1 MTTIY
6 RADQV
11 GSLIR
16 PASLLAAR
24 QAYAEKRM
32 SRDALRIV
40 EERAILDAL
49 DMQRAAGI
57 GIFSDGEMRRDAY
70 STVFSEAVDGFSAE
84 YRTAERTRED
94 GAKVRLRV
102 HSKTVCGKLRARGRL
117 AGIDAAFL
125 KAHAPGP
132 FKITLPSP
140 CYVTHKSFE
149 TGVTESAYPDPES
162 LRRDV
167 AAIIADEIDALADDG
182 ASYIQLDE
190 GFIDYVRPEYLASL
204 RAAGRNPDKVI
215 EEDISVDNG
224 CYDRARARGITTS
237 MHLCQ
242 GSRTATGRP
251 TQSFEWLSEHLFD
264 RLNVD
269 CFLLEYD
276 ADRVRGFEPLRH
288 LPKNKIAVLGLISS
302 KVPATEHEDEILRRI
317 DEAAKFCPVEQLAIS
332 TQCGFQGSGTADGAH
347 MTIDDQARKLELVAR
362 IANRVWGTAGA
373 VVTQN

>member
-24 QAYAEKRM
+24 QAYAEKRI
-32 SRDALRIV
+32 SRDVLRV
-40 EERAILDAL
+40 EEERAILEAL
-49 DMQRAAGI
+49 QIQHAAGI

-70 STVFSEAVDGFSAE
+70 STVFSEAVAGFSPE
-84 YRTAERTRED
+84 YRTVERTRED
-94 GAKVRLRV
+94 GTNVRLQV

-117 AGIDAAFL
+117 AGTDASFL
-125 KAHAPGP
+125 KAHARGP

-149 TGVTESAYPDPES
+149 KGVTEAAYPDPES

-167 AAIIADEIDALADDG
+167 AAIVADEIDALADDG

-190 GFIDYVRPEYLASL
+190 GFIDYVRPEYLDSL
-204 RAAGRNPDKVI
+204 RAAGRSPDKVI

-224 CYDRARARGITTS
+224 CYDRARARGMTTS

-242 GSRTATGRP
+242 GSRTASGRP
-251 TQSFEWLSEHLFD
+251 TQSFEWLAEHLFD
-264 RLNVD
+264 QLNVD

-288 LPKNKIAVLGLISS
+288 LPRNKIAVLGLISS
-302 KVPATEHEDEILRRI
+302 KLAAAEPEDEILRRI
-317 DEAAKFCPVEQLAIS
+317 DAAAKFCPVEQLAIS

-347 MTIDDQARKLELVAR
+347 MTIEDQARKLALVAR
-362 IANRVWGTAGA
+362 IAHRVWGTAGA
-373 VVTQN
+373 IELPV